1 MVRKHADRY
10 WIERAFQDAKTSLGM
25 ADYQAR
31 GWVAWQ
37 HHMSMVMLA
46 MLFMIRERDD
56 PGTRR
61 SQGQDDRRDR

>member
-1 MVRKHADRY
+1 
-10 WIERAFQDAKTSLGM
+10 M